1 MRRLVATLV
10 AVLACTGGAFAGED
24 GACAVAA
31 PMVSTD
37 AALSRVA
44 GAVQKAHRLD
54 IAVMGTGSS
63 ILAGPGG
70 ADIAYPS
77 RLQASLA
84 RRLPGVE
91 VKVSSYAKSRQSAAE
106 MVLEFKKILAG
117 AKPVLVIW
125 QTGTFDAMRGIDPD
139 DFRAA
144 LENGI
149 GVLQAAGAD
158 VILMNMQ
165 YSPRTESMIAINTY
179 ADIIRWVAQHREVP
193 LFDRFAIM
201 KQWSELGTFDFYAAT
216 ANVETAAHVHDCIG
230 QLLGNLVLEGAK
242 LGIAQPKAAQ

>member
-1 MRRLVATLV
+1 MRRLVAAVV
-10 AVLACTGGAFAGED
+10 AVLACTSGAFAAED
-24 GACAVAA
+24 GACAVVA
-31 PMVSTD
+31 PLVATD

-63 ILAGPGG
+63 ILLGPGG
-70 ADIAYPS
+70 TDIAYPA
-77 RLQASLA
+77 RLQASLT
-84 RRLPGVE
+84 RRLPGIE
-91 VKVSSYAKSRQSAAE
+91 VKVSSLAKSKQSAAE
-106 MVLEFKKILAG
+106 MAQAFRKLMTG

-125 QTGTFDAMRGIDPD
+125 QTGTADAMRGIDPD

-144 LENGI
+144 LEDGI
-149 GVLQAAGAD
+149 GALQAAGAD

-193 LFDRFAIM
+193 LFDRFAVM

-216 ANVETAAHVHDCIG
+216 GNVATAAHVHECIG
-230 QLLGNLVLEGAK
+230 QLLGSLVLEGAK
-242 LGIAQPKAAQ
+242 LSIAQPKAAQ